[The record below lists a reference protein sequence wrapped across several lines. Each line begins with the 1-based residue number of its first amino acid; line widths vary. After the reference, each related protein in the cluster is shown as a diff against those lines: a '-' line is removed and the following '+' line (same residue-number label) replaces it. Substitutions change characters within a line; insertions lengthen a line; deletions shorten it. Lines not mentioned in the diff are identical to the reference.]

1 MEQLYERINR
11 ALQCDVR
18 RLVRTVEN
26 PQKALTQMIAEMS
39 ADLRQFRQIIDTR
52 IANQQPVETE
62 SSLKEYTHHIAALR
76 SSLLK
81 LETKVSEAEW
91 MLSKLGGDGDLGRSA
106 GVNRPKSPSD
116 GPSSGEANPEVDGQ
130 DISAI
135 P

>member
-18 RLVRTVEN
+18 RLVRTVDN
-26 PQKALTQMIAEMS
+26 PKKVLAQMIAEMS

-52 IANQQPVETE
+52 IANQQPVEAE
-62 SSLKEYTHHIAALR
+62 NNLKEYIHHIAALR

-81 LETKVSEAEW
+81 LETKMSEAEW
-91 MLSKLGGDGDLGRSA
+91 ILSELGGDSKPGRSA

-116 GPSSGEANPEVDGQ
+116 GPSSGEANPEVDG
-130 DISAI
+130 
-135 P
+135 

>member
-18 RLVRTVEN
+18 RLVRTVDN
-26 PQKALTQMIAEMS
+26 PEKVLARMIAEMS

-52 IANQQPVETE
+52 IANQQPVEAE

-81 LETKVSEAEW
+81 LETKMSEAEW
-91 MLSKLGGDGDLGRSA
+91 MLSELGGDADLGWSV
-106 GVNRPKSPSD
+106 GVNGPKSPSD
-116 GPSSGEANPEVDGQ
+116 DSGSSGA
-130 DISAI
+130 
-135 P
+135 